1 TKANNSKYYMGSRI
15 PDLYGSIST
24 NLSYKGID
32 LSVLTT
38 YSIGGKVYDGLYG
51 SSMNVWYPTDIW
63 HTNYLRRWQKPGDV
77 TDIPRVEI
85 AGNYASYLD
94 RNLIDASYFA
104 IKNITLGYTLPQTWV
119 RKAGLSNVRLFTSV
133 DNLALWTH
141 LDGMDPQYN
150 FSGATDYDY
159 VPNKTWTI
167 GLEVKF

>member
-1 TKANNSKYYMGSRI
+1 
-15 PDLYGSIST
+15 
-24 NLSYKGID
+24 
-32 LSVLTT
+32 
-38 YSIGGKVYDGLYG
+38 
-51 SSMNVWYPTDIW
+51 
-63 HTNYLRRWQKPGDV
+63 
-77 TDIPRVEI
+77 
-85 AGNYASYLD
+85 
-94 RNLIDASYFA
+94 
-104 IKNITLGYTLPQTWV
+104 V